1 MTCREA
7 TEVLIE
13 YMEGGLSRAQKC
25 RLERHQSSCASCTAY
40 RHTYEM
46 TIMLERAAFLS
57 PPDVPPLPGSLV
69 AAILLG
75 RRLAV
80 PLAAIE

>member
-1 MTCREA
+1 
-7 TEVLIE
+7 
-13 YMEGGLSRAQKC
+13 
-25 RLERHQSSCASCTAY
+25 
-40 RHTYEM
+40 M